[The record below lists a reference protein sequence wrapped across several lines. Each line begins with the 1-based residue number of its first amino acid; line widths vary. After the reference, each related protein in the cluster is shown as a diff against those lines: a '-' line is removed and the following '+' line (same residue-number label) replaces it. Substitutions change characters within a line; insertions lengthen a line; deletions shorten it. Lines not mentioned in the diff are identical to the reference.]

1 MAPGPLAD
9 PQGLLLA
16 DYAPRRELVV
26 PETDIRGP
34 RFPVV
39 NAHGHLSAEF
49 GDGWDERSP
58 QELLDVL
65 EEAGVGCLVDL
76 DGGWGEDVLDARL
89 AKFKAS
95 APERFACFAGVD
107 WAQWPR
113 LGNRFPEAAARRLV
127 AQVARGAQGLK
138 IWKPFGLRVVDQ
150 RGDRV
155 AVDDSRL
162 DVLWATAADLCVPVT
177 IHVAD
182 PVAFFR
188 PLDRTNERYGL
199 LREHPDWHVAWP
211 GRPSFETIVGE
222 LARLVERHPA
232 TTFVGAHVGC
242 YAENLAWVGALLDR
256 CPNFH
261 VDIAARLDE
270 LARQPN
276 TARRFFLRYRDRIL
290 FGTDRPA
297 GVDLYHTYY
306 RFLETDDDHFLGPL
320 GDGPG
325 RSWRLSGLALP
336 DDVLRLVYAGNACR
350 VLGLPAPT

>member
-1 MAPGPLAD
+1 VTD
-9 PQGLLLA
+9 PEALRLA
-16 DYAPRRELVV
+16 DYAPRSELVV
-26 PETDIRGP
+26 PQTEISGP

-39 NAHGHLSAEF
+39 NAHSHLSAEF
-49 GDGWDERSP
+49 GDGWDQRSP
-58 QELLDVL
+58 HALLDVL
-65 EEAGVGCLVDL
+65 DEAGVQCLVDL

-89 AKFKAS
+89 ARFKSA

-113 LGNRFPEAAARRLV
+113 LANRFPEAAARRLD

-138 IWKPFGLRVVDQ
+138 IWKSFGLRVADHH
-150 RGDRV
+150 GDRV
-155 AVDDSRL
+155 AVDDARL
-162 DVLWATAADLCVPVT
+162 DVLWATAADLGIPVT

-182 PVAFFR
+182 PVAFFH
-188 PLDRTNERYGL
+188 PLDHTNERHEL

-211 GRPSFETIVGE
+211 GHPSFETIIGE

-242 YAENLAWVGALLDR
+242 YSENLAWVGALLDR
-256 CPNFH
+256 LPNFF

-276 TARRFFLRYRDRIL
+276 TARRFFLRYGNRIL

-297 GVDLYHTYY
+297 GVAMYHAHY

-320 GDGPG
+320 GDRPG

-336 DDVLRLVYAGNACR
+336 DDVLRLVYSDNARR
-350 VLGLPAPT
+350 VLGLPVGT